1 MRFKPQSLFA
11 RLLAALLSVVGVTLM
26 VIVVLILQDRRELAL
41 RVGGVWNTSSRIAE
55 ITNHVSSLSGAQRA
69 QQIERLTE
77 NPVVVGQVDFRVMR
91 RRPDFS
97 HLPEKFA
104 DQVRRQLGAG
114 YKVAVA
120 PSRPDKQNVI
130 RIITGGGPRFP
141 EAFGPSGGP
150 PPDSAFLIVQG
161 DGRGAVVSSER
172 RAFQGKGTPDGAPP
186 TANGK
191 TSREL
196 TAPGRRAGPSNDV
209 WFVAPDT
216 RALESGEGGDRVT
229 IRGVAR
235 GGDIGGAPP
244 SAILRTRRG
253 PMMLGLFDVSVSLPD
268 GQSLV
273 FRVSPPWPEP
283 PLPVRIFLEMGILTL
298 ALGLAL
304 FFTTRSITRP
314 LSNLAR
320 AADAVGRSVR
330 HPRLIEE
337 GASEIR
343 DATRA
348 FNAMQDRLLRYLDS
362 RTRVL
367 AAMSHDLKTPLTR
380 LRLRV
385 ESVSDPDLRDRFG
398 SDLDEMESLVHGALG
413 LFKGL
418 DDDEIFESVDVN
430 ALLHTLQTEFT
441 EMGAQVLVSGQA
453 LTPVAVKPRALKRCL
468 TNLVENAVKFGS
480 KADLI
485 VEDGV
490 TLVIRVRDD
499 GPGIPMDCLEQ
510 VFEPFF
516 RLESSRSR
524 DTGGT
529 GLGLTIARDVAQAH
543 GGTLILNNLPERG
556 LEAVLTIP
564 RTPRDDDRIPHRV
577 RP

>member
-1 MRFKPQSLFA
+1 LLANVVRLAPQSLFG
-11 RLLAALLSVVGVTLM
+11 RLLAALLAVVGVTLT
-26 VIVVLILQDRRELAL
+26 VIVILILQDRRDLAL
-41 RVGGVWNTSSRIAE
+41 RVGGVWNTSHRIAE
-55 ITNHVSSLSGAQRA
+55 ITSSVSSLKGPQRA
-69 QQIERLTE
+69 QEIERLTE
-77 NPVVVGQVDFRVMR
+77 NPVVVGQMDFRILR
-91 RRPDFS
+91 RRPDMV
-97 HLPEKFA
+97 HLSEKFA
-104 DQVRRQLGAG
+104 DQVRKQLGKG
-114 YKVAVA
+114 YKVTITPAQ
-120 PSRPDKQNVI
+120 PENRDVI
-130 RIITGGGPRFP
+130 HIVTGGGPRSP
-141 EAFGPSGGP
+141 DAFRGP
-150 PPDSAFLIVQG
+150 PGITTGAPEERFLIIQG
-161 DGRGAVVSSER
+161 EPPGGR
-172 RAFQGKGTPDGAPP
+172 PPP
-186 TANGK
+186 TIVH
-191 TSREL
+191 
-196 TAPGRRAGPSNDV
+196 GRRAG
-209 WFVAPDT
+209 
-216 RALESGEGGDRVT
+216 LM
-229 IRGVAR
+229 I
-235 GGDIGGAPP
+235 
-244 SAILRTRRG
+244 
-253 PMMLGLFDVSVSLPD
+253 GLFDVNVSMPD

-273 FRVSPPWPEP
+273 FRVAPPWPEP

-298 ALGLAL
+298 ALGVAL
-304 FFTTRSITRP
+304 LLTTRSITRP

-330 HPRLIEE
+330 HPRLVEE
-337 GASEIR
+337 GAREIR

-385 ESVSDPDLRDRFG
+385 ESVSDADLRDRFS

-418 DDDEIFESVDVN
+418 DDDETFEAIDVN
-430 ALLHTLQTEFT
+430 ALLGTIQTEFT
-441 EMGAQVLVSGQA
+441 EMGAQVSVSGQA
-453 LTPVAVKPRALKRCL
+453 TSPVPVKPRALKRCL

-480 KADLI
+480 KADLF
-485 VEDGV
+485 VEDGLA
-490 TLVIRVRDD
+490 LVIRVRDD
-499 GPGIPMDCLEQ
+499 GPGIPAHSLEQ

-564 RTPRDDDRIPHRV
+564 RTARDDDRIPHRV

>member
-1 MRFKPQSLFA
+1 MRVAPQSLFA
-11 RLLAALLSVVGVTLM
+11 RLLAALLGVVGITLT
-26 VIVVLILQDRRELAL
+26 VIVVLIMQDRRELAL

-55 ITNHVSSLSGAQRA
+55 ITNHVGALNGAQRS
-69 QQIERLTE
+69 QEIERLIET
-77 NPVVVGQVDFRVMR
+77 PVVVGQMDLRVLR
-91 RRPDFS
+91 RRPDMA
-97 HLPEKFA
+97 HLSEKFA
-104 DQVRRQLGAG
+104 DQVRRQLGKG
-114 YKVAVA
+114 YKVDVTPAQPEKRDVIRMITNGAPRLNEAMAPPGAPPDTTFMIVQHDEDRPVTVA
-120 PSRPDKQNVI
+120 PAQRATRMPPDAAPDGPEFMV
-130 RIITGGGPRFP
+130 RTERGEVMTGRM
-141 EAFGPSGGP
+141 P
-150 PPDSAFLIVQG
+150 PPGIMRLQ
-161 DGRGAVVSSER
+161 R
-172 RAFQGKGTPDGAPP
+172 RAF
-186 TANGK
+186 
-191 TSREL
+191 
-196 TAPGRRAGPSNDV
+196 
-209 WFVAPDT
+209 F
-216 RALESGEGGDRVT
+216 
-229 IRGVAR
+229 I
-235 GGDIGGAPP
+235 
-244 SAILRTRRG
+244 
-253 PMMLGLFDVSVSLPD
+253 GLFDVNVSLPD
-268 GQSLV
+268 GGSLT
-273 FRVSPPWPEP
+273 FRVAPPWPEP
-283 PLPVRIFLEMGILTL
+283 PLPVRIFLELGILTL

-343 DATRA
+343 NATRA

-385 ESVSDPDLRDRFG
+385 ESVSDSDLRERFG

-418 DDDEIFESVDVN
+418 DDEETFESIDVN
-430 ALLHTLQTEFT
+430 ALLHTVESEFT
-441 EMGAQVLVSGQA
+441 EMGAQVSVSGA
-453 LTPVAVKPRALKRCL
+453 AASPVPVKPRALKRCL

-480 KADLI
+480 RADLI
-485 VEDGV
+485 VEDGPA
-490 TLVIRVRDD
+490 LVIRVRDD
-499 GPGIPMDCLEQ
+499 GPGIPIDSLEQ

-564 RTPRDDDRIPHRV
+564 RTARDDDRIPHRV

>member
-1 MRFKPQSLFA
+1 
-11 RLLAALLSVVGVTLM
+11 
-26 VIVVLILQDRRELAL
+26 
-41 RVGGVWNTSSRIAE
+41 
-55 ITNHVSSLSGAQRA
+55 
-69 QQIERLTE
+69 
-77 NPVVVGQVDFRVMR
+77 
-91 RRPDFS
+91 
-97 HLPEKFA
+97 
-104 DQVRRQLGAG
+104 
-114 YKVAVA
+114 
-120 PSRPDKQNVI
+120 
-130 RIITGGGPRFP
+130 
-141 EAFGPSGGP
+141 
-150 PPDSAFLIVQG
+150 
-161 DGRGAVVSSER
+161 
-172 RAFQGKGTPDGAPP
+172 
-186 TANGK
+186 
-191 TSREL
+191 
-196 TAPGRRAGPSNDV
+196 
-209 WFVAPDT
+209 
-216 RALESGEGGDRVT
+216 
-229 IRGVAR
+229 
-235 GGDIGGAPP
+235 
-244 SAILRTRRG
+244 
-253 PMMLGLFDVSVSLPD
+253 
-268 GQSLV
+268 
-273 FRVSPPWPEP
+273 
-283 PLPVRIFLEMGILTL
+283 LPVRIFLELGILTL

-343 DATRA
+343 NATRA

-385 ESVSDPDLRDRFG
+385 ESVSDSDLRERFG

-418 DDDEIFESVDVN
+418 DDEETFESIDVN
-430 ALLHTLQTEFT
+430 ALLHTVESEFT
-441 EMGAQVLVSGQA
+441 EMGAQVSVSGA
-453 LTPVAVKPRALKRCL
+453 AASPVPVKPRALKRCL

-480 KADLI
+480 RADLI
-485 VEDGV
+485 VEDGPA
-490 TLVIRVRDD
+490 LVIRVRDD
-499 GPGIPMDCLEQ
+499 GPGIPIDSLEQ

-564 RTPRDDDRIPHRV
+564 RTARDDDRIPHRV